1 MACKRHKSEPPTCE
15 MPLFNLIPADESIT
29 YWASCWT
36 CYYPLP
42 TGCLLS
48 DNFFASPFFTRVQL
62 KCKQQTLLDLI
73 TVHTGTFEL
82 SQIEWQSHCDICTK
96 SALLLSSS
104 NWKKQTQSNDSDG
117 HSNFTRFLLPY
128 ASEMQV
134 YTVFLWFNLNK
145 MPFTR
150 SVDDFQSFNV
160 ITVTMKHLIVKA
172 ASECTHKH
180 MAIY

>member
-1 MACKRHKSEPPTCE
+1 MACKRHKSKPPTCE

-82 SQIEWQSHCDICTK
+82 SQIQSLSESLWHLHKKCAFVKLIKLKETNRIKWLRWPLQCQPISITICEWD
-96 SALLLSSS
+96 
-104 NWKKQTQSNDSDG
+104 
-117 HSNFTRFLLPY
+117 
-128 ASEMQV
+128 ASV
-134 YTVFLWFNLNK
+134 Y
-145 MPFTR
+145 
-150 SVDDFQSFNV
+150 SFP
-160 ITVTMKHLIVKA
+160 LIQ
-172 ASECTHKH
+172 CQ
-180 MAIY
+180 